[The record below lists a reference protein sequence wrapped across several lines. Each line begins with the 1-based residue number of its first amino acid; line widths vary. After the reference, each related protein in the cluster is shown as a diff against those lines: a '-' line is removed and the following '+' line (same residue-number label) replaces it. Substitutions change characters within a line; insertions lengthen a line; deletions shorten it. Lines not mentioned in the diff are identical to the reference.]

1 MRNFY
6 CGLSILMQMVLLIC
20 SLTLFFSSTGFAE
33 PEAAISESPDAEPD
47 VLPVPSPDSTE
58 TAPATVSPSHKISP
72 ASKPPAPDTGQRFI
86 SIDFNEVDIDVFIK
100 FISELTGRNF
110 IVDNRVKGKISVI
123 SPTKISID
131 EAYKVFESVLEVNG
145 FATVDAGEMT
155 KIIPSPYARTMN
167 IETRLQKTN
176 DSPED
181 KIVTQLIRLKFADT
195 NEVKQLCAP
204 LVSKSSVVL
213 SYAPTNLLIITD
225 VYSNIKRLIQIIDAI
240 DVMGIGKEISILPIE
255 YANAEDMVK
264 TLDSVFNAEVQA
276 RKQGQKD
283 IILVPDSRTNMII
296 MLASETD
303 SDRVKKLIQKLDKE
317 IPKGKGK
324 IHVYYLENA
333 KAEDLAKVL
342 QEIPSKESSGGGE
355 AGKEKKVAPL
365 LSQDIKITADKA
377 TNSLIIIAE
386 QKDYDVISAIIGQLD
401 KRRSMV
407 YIECLIMEMDKAKS
421 LNLGT
426 EWHIGG
432 DASYGDTKGIWGGG
446 FSGGAMGGDP
456 GYFATLS
463 QSMAGVSTS
472 SSGSSSSS
480 STGSVSGVL
489 PPGFSIG
496 VLGEAI
502 TIGNVTFPTIAAVI
516 NAYKKDNDVHIL
528 ATPQILTTD
537 NEKAKITVGKN
548 IPYLTKASTG
558 DTNYANYEYK
568 DVGISLEVTPQ
579 INKDRQI
586 RLEIKQDVTKLES
599 TTDLFQPT
607 TLKRT
612 IESIVVIND
621 KNTIVIGGLID
632 EAISKTDYR
641 VPCLGSIPVIQWL
654 FRSLGTANEQTNL
667 YVFLTPRVIE
677 NPDEARA
684 ISEEKK
690 IDIQKTEE
698 ENIKLYEFFEKGL
711 KFQPKTETIVPEEI
725 KQ

>member
-6 CGLSILMQMVLLIC
+6 CGLIILMQMVLLIC
-20 SLTLFFSSTGFAE
+20 FLTLFFSSTGFAE
-33 PEAAISESPDAEPD
+33 PEATISESPDSEPD
-47 VLPVPSPDSTE
+47 VLPVPPPDSSE

-72 ASKPPAPDTGQRFI
+72 VSKPPAPDTGQRFI

-255 YANAEDMVK
+255 YANAEDLVK
-264 TLDSVFNAEVQA
+264 TMDSVFNAEVQA

-283 IILVPDSRTNMII
+283 IILVPDSRTNTII

-303 SDRVKKLIQKLDKE
+303 SDRVKKLIQMLDKE

-342 QEIPSKESSGGGE
+342 QEIPSKEASGGGE

-386 QKDYDVISAIIGQLD
+386 QKDYDVISEIIGQLD

-432 DASYGDTKGIWGGG
+432 DASYRDTKGVWGGG

-456 GYFATLS
+456 GYFTTLS

-516 NAYKKDNDVHIL
+516 NAYKKDKDVHIL

-677 NPDEARA
+677 NPDEAKA

>member
-1 MRNFY
+1 MRRKPYNG
-6 CGLSILMQMVLLIC
+6 CLIWKL
-20 SLTLFFSSTGFAE
+20 LTLLLFSFAVFFSSFVHAQ
-33 PEAAISESPDAEPD
+33 
-47 VLPVPSPDSTE
+47 PSQPITATE
-58 TAPATVSPSHKISP
+58 TLPEDVGSSRKITP
-72 ASKPPAPDTGQRFI
+72 ETPAPQSDSDQRFI
-86 SIDFNEVDIDVFIK
+86 SIDFNDVDIDVFIK

-145 FATVDAGEMT
+145 FATVDAGEVT

-167 IETRLQKTN
+167 IETRLEKTD

-181 KIVTQLIRLKFADT
+181 KVVTQLIRLKYADT

-213 SYAPTNLLIITD
+213 SYTPTNLLIITD

-240 DVMGIGKEISILPIE
+240 DVMGIGKEISIISIE
-255 YANAEDMVK
+255 YANADELVK
-264 TLDSVFNAEVQA
+264 TLDSVFNAENQA
-276 RKQGQKD
+276 KKQGQKD
-283 IILVPDSRTNMII
+283 IILVPDSRTNMLI

-303 SDRVKKLIQKLDKE
+303 TDRVKKLIEKLDRE

-324 IHVYYLENA
+324 IHVYYLENS

-342 QEIPSKESSGGGE
+342 QEIPSKESGGGGE
-355 AGKEKKVAPL
+355 AGKEKKAAPF

-377 TNSLIIIAE
+377 TNSLIIFSE
-386 QKDYDVISAIIGQLD
+386 QDDYDVLSEIILKLD

-407 YIECLIMEMDKAKS
+407 YIECLIMEMDKARS

-426 EWHIGG
+426 EWHVGG
-432 DASYGDTKGIWGGG
+432 NASYNDTSGIWGGG

-456 GYFATLS
+456 GYFSSLS
-463 QSMAGVSTS
+463 QSAAAAGSG
-472 SSGSSSSS
+472 SGSSTAGAAAS
-480 STGSVSGVL
+480 VL
-489 PPGFSIG
+489 PPGFSVG

-502 TIGNVTFPTIAAVI
+502 TIGNVTFPTVAAVI
-516 NAYKKDNDVHIL
+516 NAYKKDKDVHIL

-548 IPYLTKASTG
+548 VPYLTKASSG

-586 RLEIKQDVTKLES
+586 RLEIKQEVTKLES

-612 IESIVVIND
+612 IESIVVVND

-632 EAISKTDYR
+632 DAISKTDYK

-667 YVFLTPRVIE
+667 YVFLTPHVVE
-677 NPDEARA
+677 NADEAKL
-684 ISEEKK
+684 ITEEKTDALRK
-690 IDIQKTEE
+690 IEE
-698 ENIKLYEFFEKGL
+698 ETIKLYDFYERELTFE
-711 KFQPKTETIVPEEI
+711 PKTETLAPGNEN
-725 KQ
+725 QQ